1 MSVRSVFM
9 ALAALAA
16 ATPVALRAQE
26 PEVDFAQ
33 ARKQFVAGQARMAAQ
48 TLVMSSLAVRQQV
61 GRCRDM
67 DLGSRLLDAE
77 SQLEKLASSIGNG
90 KVTSVKVLDKALTEV
105 DLVLARHHLELA
117 LANMTRPR
125 AADIPVVAQDID
137 RGAYHY
143 ERSITLSGG
152 VLAPEQATA
161 VNDARALVKT
171 IDSTSAIPAGAIQV
185 VEALQ
190 KLVVGASTIAS
201 QR

>member
-1 MSVRSVFM
+1 MSVRSAFM
-9 ALAALAA
+9 VLAALAA
-16 ATPVALRAQE
+16 ATPVAMRAQE

-33 ARKQFVAGQARMAAQ
+33 ARKQFVAGQARAAAQ

-67 DLGSRLLDAE
+67 DVGSRLLDAE
-77 SQLEKLASSIGNG
+77 SQLEKLATSIGNG

-117 LANMTRPR
+117 IANMAHPR
-125 AADIPVVAQDID
+125 AADIPVMSQDID

-152 VLAPEQATA
+152 ALAPDQATA
-161 VNDARALVKT
+161 VNDARELVKT
-171 IDSTSAIPAGAIQV
+171 IDSTNAIPAGGMLV
-185 VEALQ
+185 VQALQ
-190 KLVVGASTIAS
+190 KLVIGASTVAS
-201 QR
+201 QP